1 MILNLIWIHLIVVLI
16 FLSGFIDS
24 VDEAISKR
32 FRFHH
37 LPKPFS
43 CCLCSTFWAS
53 VIYLLFT
60 KEFTLL
66 TLLYALAS
74 ATLTEVTTPPDERTM
89 GERPAKD
96 PRHTFGRKDLVGC
109 SSD

>member
-43 CCLCSTFWAS
+43 CCLCSTFWTS

-74 ATLTEVTTPPDERTM
+74 ATLTEVTTPLITLIKNLFLKIIEIM
-89 GERPAKD
+89 NKI
-96 PRHTFGRKDLVGC
+96 LW
-109 SSD
+109 

>member
-43 CCLCSTFWAS
+43 CCLCSTFWTTI
-53 VIYLLFT
+53 IYLIVT
-60 KEFTLL
+60 KELSLL
-66 TLLYALAS
+66 TILFALAS
-74 ATLTEVTTPPDERTM
+74 ATLTEVTTPLITLIKNLFLKIIELM
-89 GERPAKD
+89 NKI
-96 PRHTFGRKDLVGC
+96 LW
-109 SSD
+109 

>member
-1 MILNLIWIHLIVVLI
+1 MIWNLLWIHLVVVLI
-16 FLSGFIDS
+16 FLSGFVDS

-43 CCLCSTFWAS
+43 CCLCSTFWTS

-60 KEFTLL
+60 KEFTLI
-66 TLLYALAS
+66 TLLYSLAS
-74 ATLTEVTTPPDERTM
+74 ATLTEVTTPLITTVKNYLLKVVELLNRIIY
-89 GERPAKD
+89 
-96 PRHTFGRKDLVGC
+96 
-109 SSD
+109 

>member
-1 MILNLIWIHLIVVLI
+1 MIWNLLWIHLVVVLI
-16 FLSGFIDS
+16 FLSGFVDT

-43 CCLCSTFWAS
+43 CCLCSTFWTS

-60 KEFTLL
+60 KEFTLI

-74 ATLTEVTTPPDERTM
+74 ATLTEVTTPLITTIKNYLLKVVELLNRIIY
-89 GERPAKD
+89 
-96 PRHTFGRKDLVGC
+96 
-109 SSD
+109 

>member
-74 ATLTEVTTPPDERTM
+74 ATRTEVTTPLITLIKNLFLKIIETM
-89 GERPAKD
+89 NKI
-96 PRHTFGRKDLVGC
+96 LW
-109 SSD
+109 

>member
-1 MILNLIWIHLIVVLI
+1 MIWNLLWIHLIVVLI

-43 CCLCSTFWAS
+43 CCLCSTFWTS

-66 TLLYALAS
+66 TLLYALVS
-74 ATLTEVTTPPDERTM
+74 ATLTEVTTPLITLIKNLFLKIIEIM
-89 GERPAKD
+89 NKI
-96 PRHTFGRKDLVGC
+96 LW
-109 SSD
+109 

>member
-1 MILNLIWIHLIVVLI
+1 MILNLIWIHLIVVLV
-16 FLSGFIDS
+16 FLSGFVDT

-32 FRFHH
+32 FKFYH

-43 CCLCSTFWAS
+43 CCLCSTFWTS

-74 ATLTEVTTPPDERTM
+74 ATLTEVTTPLITLIKNLFLKIIETM
-89 GERPAKD
+89 NKI
-96 PRHTFGRKDLVGC
+96 LW
-109 SSD
+109 